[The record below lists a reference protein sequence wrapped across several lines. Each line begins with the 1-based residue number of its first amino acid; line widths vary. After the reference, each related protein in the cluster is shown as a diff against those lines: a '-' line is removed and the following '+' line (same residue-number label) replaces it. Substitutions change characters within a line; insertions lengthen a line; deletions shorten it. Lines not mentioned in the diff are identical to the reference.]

1 MAEKK
6 HVFIVASPRPRTGKT
21 MLARLIAEYLTLAG
35 ETRKLFDTDVIDH
48 KLASY
53 FPTQVTIV
61 DLERVPDQM
70 KLFDSLASPVPM
82 SQVIDLS
89 HRSFAKFFNLMRDFD
104 YVAEAK
110 QAGFHPVILF
120 IPDTS
125 ADAYEQGVAIL
136 QRFRDAGFVL
146 VRNLALG
153 EPSREK
159 LQEGSFDILHS
170 RKPHVVM
177 PRLDPFTLSAVED
190 PRLSLS
196 DFMRRAA
203 APDALGPIPP
213 VQMSIAYLSLEARKA
228 TLHWLRT
235 MFDELR
241 RAIRDVDLQAD
252 IVAHDRFGA

>member
-6 HVFIVASPRPRTGKT
+6 HVFIVASPRARTGKT
-21 MLARLIAEYLTLAG
+21 TLARLIAEYLTLTG

-53 FPTQVTIV
+53 FPTQAHIV

-70 KLFDSLASPVPM
+70 KLFDSLTAGEPT
-82 SQVIDLS
+82 SQVIDVS
-89 HRSFAKFFNLMRDFD
+89 HRSFAKFFTLMRDIE
-104 YVAEAK
+104 YVAEAR
-110 QAGFHPVILF
+110 QAGRYPVILF
-120 IPDTS
+120 IPDAAAETY
-125 ADAYEQGVAIL
+125 DQGLAIL
-136 QRFRDAGFVL
+136 EGFRDAGFVL

-153 EPSREK
+153 ELPQEK
-159 LQEGSFDILHS
+159 LQEGSVDILQSH
-170 RKPHVVM
+170 KPHIIM

-196 DFMRRAA
+196 DFMRRTST
-203 APDALGPIPP
+203 PDALGPIPP

-228 TLHWLRT
+228 TLYWLKT
-235 MFDELR
+235 MFDEIR
-241 RAIRDVDLQAD
+241 RATRDVDLQAY